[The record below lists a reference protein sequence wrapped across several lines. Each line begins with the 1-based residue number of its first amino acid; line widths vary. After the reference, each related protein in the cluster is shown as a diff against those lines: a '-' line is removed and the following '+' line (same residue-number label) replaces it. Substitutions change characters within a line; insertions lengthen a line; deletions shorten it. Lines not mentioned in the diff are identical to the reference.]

1 MNKKTHKFFLVF
13 IVFLFLST
21 FLWSAYSEAP
31 MLKER
36 VQNGALPTVED
47 RLPENPKVIKTTES
61 IGNYGG
67 TLNIA
72 RGNEMR
78 ALMVEY
84 ALESYPNPSFDENL
98 VEGNIIESWEVL
110 DEGKRFIFNI
120 RKGLRWSDGHYVTT
134 EDVRFTFEDIY
145 SNTDVQAFFPNWLMR
160 NGERVKLTIVD
171 EHTFELSFNESYGLF
186 LLQLQSIARGSHH
199 GLFNPSHYL
208 KDYHLSYT
216 SLSELM
222 PHLEKEKLSEDQWGE
237 LFRRKWQSSEWEHRK
252 DIGYPVLE
260 PWIVVAKPSDNVVIY
275 ERNPYYHKVDEAG
288 NQLPYI
294 DRIRYESIG
303 NQEML
308 NMKIISGEVD
318 FTINTSLGNLAL
330 YKENERNGGY
340 ETLLV
345 PLTSIN
351 TNACYFPNLTL
362 DDDTWRLVM
371 GNPNFRHALSYAI
384 DREEINE
391 LIYYG
396 FGTPSQ
402 ASDAPGSPFVEPDFR
417 EAFVDYNPRLAN
429 KILDEMGMDKRDRNG
444 WRLAPNGQPFTL
456 NIEFFRVN
464 ENLVPATELVASYW
478 QAIGI
483 NTNMRVIDGGLWYQ
497 RQGANNTTMSVWHED
512 ASRPGNPFFF
522 FVPYESIN
530 WGPNWKR
537 WYETDGKEGEEPPL
551 EVKQLFDYYE
561 EFLTTPSNDRRIE
574 LGKKILESQS
584 RNLWVIGTVNNVPVP
599 VIVNKNLRNV
609 KNGLCPQWGPSM
621 AEQYYFK

>member
-1 MNKKTHKFFLVF
+1 
-13 IVFLFLST
+13 
-21 FLWSAYSEAP
+21 
-31 MLKER
+31 
-36 VQNGALPTVED
+36 
-47 RLPENPKVIKTTES
+47 
-61 IGNYGG
+61 
-67 TLNIA
+67 
-72 RGNEMR
+72 
-78 ALMVEY
+78 
-84 ALESYPNPSFDENL
+84 
-98 VEGNIIESWEVL
+98 
-110 DEGKRFIFNI
+110 
-120 RKGLRWSDGHYVTT
+120 
-134 EDVRFTFEDIY
+134 
-145 SNTDVQAFFPNWLMR
+145 
-160 NGERVKLTIVD
+160 
-171 EHTFELSFNESYGLF
+171 
-186 LLQLQSIARGSHH
+186 
-199 GLFNPSHYL
+199 
-208 KDYHLSYT
+208 
-216 SLSELM
+216 
-222 PHLEKEKLSEDQWGE
+222 
-237 LFRRKWQSSEWEHRK
+237 
-252 DIGYPVLE
+252 
-260 PWIVVAKPSDNVVIY
+260 
-275 ERNPYYHKVDEAG
+275 
-288 NQLPYI
+288 
-294 DRIRYESIG
+294 
-303 NQEML
+303 
-308 NMKIISGEVD
+308 MKIISGEVD